1 MTGKKIE
8 AYIEAGPVGT
18 PVLSSW
24 PGKPGNQVVKAWERD
39 ATLSG
44 LREIARELHDR
55 MGEVGRYALDSWLEC
70 DGQRVGYC
78 QLGFMSYPEVLR
90 LLAVTDTVPGGVH
103 D

>member
-24 PGKPGNQVVKAWERD
+24 PGRAGNQVVKVWERD

-44 LREIARELHDR
+44 LRELSRELHDR
-55 MGEVGRYALDSWLEC
+55 MGEVGRYALDAWLEF
-70 DGQRVGYC
+70 DGNVVGYC
-78 QLGFMSYPEVLR
+78 QLGYMSYPDVLR
-90 LLAVTDTVPGGVH
+90 RLGVTDAAGGAH
-103 D
+103 G

>member
-1 MTGKKIE
+1 MKIA

-24 PGKPGNQVVKAWERD
+24 PGKPGNQVVKVWERD

-55 MGEVGRYALDSWLEC
+55 MGEVGRYALDAWLEC
-70 DGQRVGYC
+70 DGRRVGYC
-78 QLGFMSYPEVLR
+78 ELSYTDYREALR
-90 LLAVTDTVPGGVH
+90 RLVSEG
-103 D
+103 